1 MDNLNI
7 DSNIFN
13 KKKLVT
19 SKKQTEKIND
29 FFNLNDEKESTKDS
43 IRMSKNLIEKSLS
56 VSFFE
61 NSSNNLSLTEIKN
74 TDFKLNKNSSKFFFN
89 KNQFNR

>member
-56 VSFFE
+56 GSFCE

>member
-1 MDNLNI
+1 MLFIPHLTNINNNLLDNLNI

-43 IRMSKNLIEKSLS
+43 IRM
-56 VSFFE
+56 
-61 NSSNNLSLTEIKN
+61 
-74 TDFKLNKNSSKFFFN
+74 
-89 KNQFNR
+89 